1 MATMKDIITS
11 PLLLAMV
18 IIGLLYI
25 VGFSLVYL
33 KKAYTH
39 CLELGISKE
48 DLKNV
53 IKSSLVFSIVPSLSI
68 VVGLFALI
76 SVLGTVWSWWRLSV
90 IGSLS
95 YESLISS
102 SVASAIGFSSSAEML
117 EGATGQQFGVVMILM
132 SIGMLSGF
140 FILLPLGKK
149 LSMSVSKSEEN
160 GNGWKYVLSGCF
172 MLCLFAVYI
181 PVLLIGDTVQAAV
194 MLTGLVIAVGL
205 GLLAKNPK
213 LAWLNDFIMAFSMI
227 GGMISSVL
235 WCKLFYSIFADWRYL
250 MKKKGSN
257 KIVITDSF
265 QAWAH
270 KWGRIGTLIALLYMI
285 AIPFVVLTFY
295 DSLPSIGE
303 VINLSTI
310 SILMIYIPVGFSEAI
325 SYTPILGAS
334 SYLTFITGNIMNLK
348 LPCAV
353 NAMKLAKKEPNT
365 PEGEAIS
372 SVAVAICSIMTIII
386 LALAALLSAW
396 ISPVFELPAVKTASN
411 YLIPALFGSLTLGLF
426 ASTSSGKKVVKN
438 GVMGVVP
445 VIAIITVLALVVRI
459 TTGSSLFG
467 MVGFLI
473 LFMLPVAIISSRIM
487 WKKNIIKVIDKED
500 ADTEKSE

>member
-1 MATMKDIITS
+1 
-11 PLLLAMV
+11 
-18 IIGLLYI
+18 
-25 VGFSLVYL
+25 
-33 KKAYTH
+33 
-39 CLELGISKE
+39 
-48 DLKNV
+48 
-53 IKSSLVFSIVPSLSI
+53 
-68 VVGLFALI
+68 
-76 SVLGTVWSWWRLSV
+76 
-90 IGSLS
+90 
-95 YESLISS
+95 
-102 SVASAIGFSSSAEML
+102 
-117 EGATGQQFGVVMILM
+117 
-132 SIGMLSGF
+132 
-140 FILLPLGKK
+140 
-149 LSMSVSKSEEN
+149 
-160 GNGWKYVLSGCF
+160 
-172 MLCLFAVYI
+172 
-181 PVLLIGDTVQAAV
+181 
-194 MLTGLVIAVGL
+194 
-205 GLLAKNPK
+205 
-213 LAWLNDFIMAFSMI
+213 
-227 GGMISSVL
+227 
-235 WCKLFYSIFADWRYL
+235 

-257 KIVITDSF
+257 KIVIADSF

-310 SILMIYIPVGFSEAI
+310 SILMVYIPVGFSEAI

-372 SVAVAICSIMTIII
+372 SVAVAVCSIMTIII

-445 VIAIITVLALVVRI
+445 VIVIITVLALVVRI

-487 WKKNIIKVIDKED
+487 WKKNIIKVVDKED

>member
-1 MATMKDIITS
+1 
-11 PLLLAMV
+11 
-18 IIGLLYI
+18 
-25 VGFSLVYL
+25 
-33 KKAYTH
+33 
-39 CLELGISKE
+39 
-48 DLKNV
+48 
-53 IKSSLVFSIVPSLSI
+53 
-68 VVGLFALI
+68 
-76 SVLGTVWSWWRLSV
+76 
-90 IGSLS
+90 
-95 YESLISS
+95 
-102 SVASAIGFSSSAEML
+102 
-117 EGATGQQFGVVMILM
+117 
-132 SIGMLSGF
+132 
-140 FILLPLGKK
+140 
-149 LSMSVSKSEEN
+149 
-160 GNGWKYVLSGCF
+160 
-172 MLCLFAVYI
+172 
-181 PVLLIGDTVQAAV
+181 
-194 MLTGLVIAVGL
+194 
-205 GLLAKNPK
+205 
-213 LAWLNDFIMAFSMI
+213 
-227 GGMISSVL
+227 
-235 WCKLFYSIFADWRYL
+235 

-310 SILMIYIPVGFSEAI
+310 SILMVYIPVGFSEAI

-353 NAMKLAKKEPNT
+353 NAMKLTKKEPNT

-372 SVAVAICSIMTIII
+372 SVAVAVCSIMTIII

-445 VIAIITVLALVVRI
+445 VIVIITVLALVVRI

-473 LFMLPVAIISSRIM
+473 LFMLPVAIISSGIM
-487 WKKNIIKVIDKED
+487 WKKNIIKVVDKED

>member
-1 MATMKDIITS
+1 
-11 PLLLAMV
+11 
-18 IIGLLYI
+18 
-25 VGFSLVYL
+25 
-33 KKAYTH
+33 
-39 CLELGISKE
+39 
-48 DLKNV
+48 
-53 IKSSLVFSIVPSLSI
+53 
-68 VVGLFALI
+68 
-76 SVLGTVWSWWRLSV
+76 
-90 IGSLS
+90 
-95 YESLISS
+95 
-102 SVASAIGFSSSAEML
+102 
-117 EGATGQQFGVVMILM
+117 
-132 SIGMLSGF
+132 
-140 FILLPLGKK
+140 
-149 LSMSVSKSEEN
+149 
-160 GNGWKYVLSGCF
+160 
-172 MLCLFAVYI
+172 
-181 PVLLIGDTVQAAV
+181 
-194 MLTGLVIAVGL
+194 
-205 GLLAKNPK
+205 
-213 LAWLNDFIMAFSMI
+213 
-227 GGMISSVL
+227 
-235 WCKLFYSIFADWRYL
+235 

-257 KIVITDSF
+257 KIVIADSF

-310 SILMIYIPVGFSEAI
+310 SILMVYIPVGFSEAI

-372 SVAVAICSIMTIII
+372 SVAVAVCSIMTIII

-445 VIAIITVLALVVRI
+445 VIVIITVLALVVRI

-487 WKKNIIKVIDKED
+487 WKKNIIQVVDKED

>member
-1 MATMKDIITS
+1 
-11 PLLLAMV
+11 
-18 IIGLLYI
+18 
-25 VGFSLVYL
+25 
-33 KKAYTH
+33 
-39 CLELGISKE
+39 
-48 DLKNV
+48 
-53 IKSSLVFSIVPSLSI
+53 
-68 VVGLFALI
+68 
-76 SVLGTVWSWWRLSV
+76 
-90 IGSLS
+90 
-95 YESLISS
+95 
-102 SVASAIGFSSSAEML
+102 
-117 EGATGQQFGVVMILM
+117 
-132 SIGMLSGF
+132 
-140 FILLPLGKK
+140 
-149 LSMSVSKSEEN
+149 
-160 GNGWKYVLSGCF
+160 
-172 MLCLFAVYI
+172 
-181 PVLLIGDTVQAAV
+181 
-194 MLTGLVIAVGL
+194 
-205 GLLAKNPK
+205 
-213 LAWLNDFIMAFSMI
+213 
-227 GGMISSVL
+227 
-235 WCKLFYSIFADWRYL
+235 
-250 MKKKGSN
+250 MKKKESN

-285 AIPFVVLTFY
+285 ALPFIVLGFY
-295 DSLPSIGE
+295 DSIPSLGQ

-353 NAMKLAKKEPNT
+353 NAMKLAKKEANT

-372 SVAVAICSIMTIII
+372 SVAVAVCSIMTVII
-386 LALAALLSAW
+386 LALAALFSAW

-445 VIAIITVLALVVRI
+445 VIIIITILALVVRI

-473 LFMLPVAIISSRIM
+473 LFMLPVSIISSRIM
-487 WKKNIIKVIDKED
+487 WKKNIIQVVDKEE
-500 ADTEKSE
+500 AN

>member
-1 MATMKDIITS
+1 
-11 PLLLAMV
+11 
-18 IIGLLYI
+18 
-25 VGFSLVYL
+25 
-33 KKAYTH
+33 
-39 CLELGISKE
+39 
-48 DLKNV
+48 
-53 IKSSLVFSIVPSLSI
+53 
-68 VVGLFALI
+68 
-76 SVLGTVWSWWRLSV
+76 
-90 IGSLS
+90 
-95 YESLISS
+95 
-102 SVASAIGFSSSAEML
+102 
-117 EGATGQQFGVVMILM
+117 
-132 SIGMLSGF
+132 
-140 FILLPLGKK
+140 
-149 LSMSVSKSEEN
+149 
-160 GNGWKYVLSGCF
+160 
-172 MLCLFAVYI
+172 
-181 PVLLIGDTVQAAV
+181 
-194 MLTGLVIAVGL
+194 
-205 GLLAKNPK
+205 
-213 LAWLNDFIMAFSMI
+213 
-227 GGMISSVL
+227 
-235 WCKLFYSIFADWRYL
+235 

-310 SILMIYIPVGFSEAI
+310 SILMVYIPVGFSEAI

-386 LALAALLSAW
+386 LALSAW

-445 VIAIITVLALVVRI
+445 VIVIITVLALVVRI

-487 WKKNIIKVIDKED
+487 WKKNIIKVVNKED

>member
-1 MATMKDIITS
+1 
-11 PLLLAMV
+11 
-18 IIGLLYI
+18 
-25 VGFSLVYL
+25 
-33 KKAYTH
+33 
-39 CLELGISKE
+39 
-48 DLKNV
+48 
-53 IKSSLVFSIVPSLSI
+53 
-68 VVGLFALI
+68 
-76 SVLGTVWSWWRLSV
+76 
-90 IGSLS
+90 
-95 YESLISS
+95 
-102 SVASAIGFSSSAEML
+102 
-117 EGATGQQFGVVMILM
+117 
-132 SIGMLSGF
+132 
-140 FILLPLGKK
+140 
-149 LSMSVSKSEEN
+149 
-160 GNGWKYVLSGCF
+160 
-172 MLCLFAVYI
+172 
-181 PVLLIGDTVQAAV
+181 
-194 MLTGLVIAVGL
+194 
-205 GLLAKNPK
+205 
-213 LAWLNDFIMAFSMI
+213 
-227 GGMISSVL
+227 
-235 WCKLFYSIFADWRYL
+235 

-310 SILMIYIPVGFSEAI
+310 SILMVYIPVGFSEAI

-445 VIAIITVLALVVRI
+445 VIVIITVLALVVRI

-473 LFMLPVAIISSRIM
+473 LFMLPVAIISSWIM
-487 WKKNIIKVIDKED
+487 WKKKIIQVVDKED